1 MKPHEQRLRGGTPP
15 LGSLLALALL
25 VDGRRR
31 AASPGR
37 AQPPCSPDLSDSWA
51 RCVKPLLG
59 PARAAGERGVGPEE
73 AAGALAST
81 SGRLSRYTRR
91 FSPFIS
97 KEAAR
102 RGSSRITCESPRGP
116 RPGGEA
122 SASAATGLR
131 QPDLAA
137 PRHLW
142 LVRAGAARPAVRG
155 GRAPG
160 VSGRALYYDTSTERL
175 RPRSRSPPPNPCVW
189 TPGAADRDRRGQGA
203 GAGQEAGADAGGSR
217 GAHWPSNGRF
227 SSLLVNYWASA
238 LL

>member
-25 VDGRRR
+25 VDGHRR

-81 SGRLSRYTRR
+81 SGRLSRNTRR
-91 FSPFIS
+91 FSPSIS

-116 RPGGEA
+116 RPGGRSDRLRCHRAA
-122 SASAATGLR
+122 STRPCRTSPPVAGPGWRGSARGKGGGGRLVSQGERFIMIPRPRGCVPGAGPRL
-131 QPDLAA
+131 PILAFGPRA
-137 PRHLW
+137 PRTETE
-142 LVRAGAARPAVRG
+142 GAKGR
-155 GRAPG
+155 GRARRPG
-160 VSGRALYYDTSTERL
+160 
-175 RPRSRSPPPNPCVW
+175 P
-189 TPGAADRDRRGQGA
+189 TPGEAA
-203 GAGQEAGADAGGSR
+203 
-217 GAHWPSNGRF
+217 GRIGPPTVDF
-227 SSLLVNYWASA
+227 PPCW
-238 LL
+238 